1 MAQYTSPGVYVTES
15 PFATSVATGP
25 TTTAAAFL
33 GTALR
38 GPTTPVAVD
47 SWNSFKAQ
55 FGDVSSA
62 YELGYSVYHFFANGG
77 RTAYVARVAG
87 ASAVAATV
95 NVTGTFNGSAGTTL
109 FKLNAKN
116 VGTWGNG
123 LSVTITAGLVA
134 GNTPTFN
141 VVAVYNGGEVE
152 RWSELSLN
160 PDDSRYVPTVIN
172 NYSSYLSVSNLQ
184 NFIGATYIV
193 TNATL
198 TPITGADGASLT
210 DDTLAATQLAWS
222 TTLNSFNT
230 INGQLLFNLVGKS
243 NSTIINSAINYVE
256 NRGNSFLIIDPLST
270 ATSVN
275 TITSTISAYSI
286 SSYAAVYY
294 PMLEMSNPATSGT
307 AALRTTY
314 PGGAIAGLY
323 TRVDTE
329 RGVSKAPAGYGYDV
343 RNCFGLTTT
352 FTESDIGNLY
362 SLNVNTMKAIPGAGV
377 IVNGARTL
385 KKTDITKY
393 VPVRRSLNFIKANVD
408 ALTQSAVFE
417 PNGERLWAEISARV
431 SNFLSSFW
439 SQGGLKGRSAAD
451 AYYIVCDA
459 TNNTNSTIEQGEVHV
474 EIGVSLQAPAEF
486 IVINISQF
494 VGGNN
499 VRENL

>member
-1 MAQYTSPGVYVTES
+1 MAYTNPGVYVTES
-15 PFATSVATGP
+15 PFATSIATGP

-38 GPTTPVAVD
+38 GPTTPTSID
-47 SWNSFKAQ
+47 SWNAYKSL

-62 YELGYSVYHFFANGG
+62 YEMSFAIYHYFANGG
-77 RTAYVARVAG
+77 RTAYVARVVG
-87 ASAVAATV
+87 ASSVAATV
-95 NVTGTFNGSAGTTL
+95 PVTGSLNATPGQTL
-109 FKLNAKN
+109 FKFNAKN
-116 VGTWGNG
+116 AGTWGNS
-123 LSVTITAGLVA
+123 LVVTVSAGLIT

-141 VVAVYNGGEVE
+141 AVVTYGGAEVE

-160 PDDSRYVPTVIN
+160 PDDSRYAPNVIN
-172 NYSSYLSVSNLQ
+172 NYSSYINVSNFLD
-184 NFIGATYIV
+184 FIGATYVI
-193 TNATL
+193 TAATL
-198 TPITGADGASLT
+198 TMTTGANGSSLT
-210 DDTLAATQLAWS
+210 DDSNNATQTAWS
-222 TTLNSFNT
+222 NTLNGFST
-230 INGQLLFNLVGKS
+230 INGQLLFNLVGKT
-243 NSTIINSAINYVE
+243 NTTIINNAITYVE
-256 NRGNSFLIIDPLST
+256 ARGNSFLIIDPLTT
-270 ATSVN
+270 ATS
-275 TITSTISAYSI
+275 TSTISSTVAGYSS

-294 PMLEMSNPATSGT
+294 PMLQMSNPATSGT
-307 AALRTTY
+307 AALRNTY

-343 RNCFGLTTT
+343 RNSFGLTTI
-352 FTESDIGNLY
+352 FTDAEIGTLY
-362 SLNVNTMKAIPGAGV
+362 ALNINTMKAIPGGGV
-377 IVNGARTL
+377 VINGARTL

-439 SQGGLKGRSAAD
+439 AQGGLKGRSAAD
-451 AYYIVCDA
+451 AYFIVCDA
-459 TNNTNSTIEQGEVHV
+459 TNNTSTTIEQGEVHI
-474 EIGVSLQAPAEF
+474 EIGVALQAPAEF

-499 VRENL
+499 VRETL